1 MALVNIVVQN
11 GSDGAGRA
19 GGRGE
24 PHGPTYHGDHPDFGP
39 EGIPVGDG
47 TVLNIIRHIKDIAV
61 NESGAKANVMSEW
74 IKQSNPDYVAWDDA
88 RVIGAITALR
98 LVLGMC
104 YVQYDISA
112 VSDKGTFEISTE
124 SALTHH
130 GVKWNCPSL
139 KFSGNVYPYAIR
151 GVDGIGFDASV
162 VLSAKRLRVTYALFK
177 LCLSGSIQSPVCS
190 EKRDNESGG
199 IIVNVCVRYLEKGI
213 LYSSEKEKVFELLL
227 DSKDPANLATIS
239 SVDYKKV
246 DELCNFIKGALHLN
260 AQLPPPAAGCATL
273 RAWQAVERRV
283 DRLVILERP

>member
-1 MALVNIVVQN
+1 
-11 GSDGAGRA
+11 
-19 GGRGE
+19 
-24 PHGPTYHGDHPDFGP
+24 
-39 EGIPVGDG
+39 
-47 TVLNIIRHIKDIAV
+47 
-61 NESGAKANVMSEW
+61 MSEW

-177 LCLSGSIQSPVCS
+177 LCLSGSIQSAVCS
-190 EKRDNESGG
+190 EKLASDG
-199 IIVNVCVRYLEKGI
+199 IMVKICVHYLKKGM
-213 LYSSEKEKVFELLL
+213 LFGSSSMQEEFNLLL

-283 DRLVILERP
+283 DRLILLERP

>member
-1 MALVNIVVQN
+1 MALVNMIVQR

-39 EGIPVGDG
+39 EGIPVSDR
-47 TVLNIIRHIKDIAV
+47 TVLNIIGHIKDIAV
-61 NESGAKANVMSEW
+61 NESGAEANVMSEG

-104 YVQYDISA
+104 YVQYDISMA
-112 VSDKGTFEISTE
+112 TNKQTFEISTE
-124 SALTHH
+124 SALTYH
-130 GVKWNCPSL
+130 GVRWTCLSL
-139 KFSGNVYPYAIR
+139 KFSGDVCPYAIHD
-151 GVDGIGFDASV
+151 VDGIGFGASV
-162 VLSAKRLRVTYALFK
+162 VLSAKRLRVAYALFK
-177 LCLSGSIQSPVCS
+177 LCSSGSIQSAVCS
-190 EKRDNESGG
+190 EKLASDG
-199 IIVNVCVRYLEKGI
+199 IMVKICVHYLKKGM
-213 LYSSEKEKVFELLL
+213 LFGSSSMQEEFNLLL
-227 DSKDPANLATIS
+227 DSKDPANLVTIS

-246 DELCNFIKGALHLN
+246 DELCNFITGALHLN

-283 DRLVILERP
+283 DRLILLERP